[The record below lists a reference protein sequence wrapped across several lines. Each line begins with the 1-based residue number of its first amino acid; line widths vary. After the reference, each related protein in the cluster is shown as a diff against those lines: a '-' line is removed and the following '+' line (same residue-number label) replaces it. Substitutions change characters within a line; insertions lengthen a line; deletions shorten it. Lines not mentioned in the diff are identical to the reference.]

1 VLVRDDGTNGVAQ
14 FEHVRVRELLS
25 DYLDG
30 LLSPPEREPIRR
42 HLDGCDTCRAFR
54 NTLAKVVEVA
64 AQFPT
69 PRLREAAKQR
79 ILDQLLKE
87 SSTPS

>member
-14 FEHVRVRELLS
+14 FDHARVRELLS

-30 LLSPPEREPIRR
+30 SLSPPAQERIHQ
-42 HLDGCDTCRAFR
+42 HLDGCDACRAFR
-54 NTLAKVVEVA
+54 NTLSKVVDVA
-64 AQFPT
+64 GQFPT
-69 PRLREAAKQR
+69 PRLPDEAKQR
-79 ILDQLLKE
+79 ILAQVQQ